1 MAFIPF
7 KKSSK
12 CVITD
17 DLFLEVTW
25 EDGKSPDDDS
35 ELLGIIEG
43 LDQQYLDTFEQSIEE
58 SLPYMTF
65 LQAELLFQTLQEAY
79 GQMQLKRVAICHLE
93 GKDAV
98 SEGEVFASPFIIDQ
112 RYQNLLLPLIQAI
125 MTGTDFQ
132 SYTYHEKREYFVN
145 QIYPAYKKSLG
156 IQESALPLFPEE
168 GEQVSNVLP
177 QQKLVSSNSVAIPSP
192 VEHKFPKEPS
202 LKKVYILMGFLV
214 TLAVG
219 GMILSVISQA
229 QLSKQKEQVIYLY
242 QELKNTQ
249 NLADKEH
256 QIDVFSRYFL
266 PNYYSGKK
274 ENLTDFLSDGDAKY
288 TVPKEGTLQS
298 VILEKLTYDSKT
310 KEYTVTYVLSVKE
323 GEKASSIRLSFS
335 VETSKSSKYGYVI
348 TTEPKA
354 SEYIKIKK

>member
-7 KKSSK
+7 RKSPK
-12 CVITD
+12 CVVTD

-43 LDQQYLDTFEQSIEE
+43 LDQQYLDTFQYAIEE

-65 LQAELLFQTLQEAY
+65 LQAELLFQALQEAY
-79 GQMQLKRVAICHLE
+79 GKFQLKRVAICHLE
-93 GKDAV
+93 GKEAV
-98 SEGEVFASPFIIDQ
+98 SEGEVFASSFIIDQ
-112 RYQNLLLPLIQAI
+112 RHENLLLPLIQSI
-125 MTGTDFQ
+125 MTEPDFQ
-132 SYTYHEKREYFVN
+132 SYTYQEKREYFVN
-145 QIYPAYKKSLG
+145 QIYPVYKKSLR

-168 GEQVSNVLP
+168 GEPVSSVLP
-177 QQKLVSSNSVAIPSP
+177 QQKLVPSHSIAAPSVEQKA
-192 VEHKFPKEPS
+192 PKEPS
-202 LKKVYILMGFLV
+202 LKKVYILMGLLATLV
-214 TLAVG
+214 LG
-219 GMILSVISQA
+219 GMISSVISHA
-229 QLSKQKEQVIYLY
+229 QLSKQKEQVTYLY
-242 QELKNTQ
+242 QELKDTQ
-249 NLADKEH
+249 NLVDKEH

-274 ENLTDFLSDGDAKY
+274 ENLKDFLSDGDAKY

-323 GEKASSIRLSFS
+323 GDKASSIRLRFS
-335 VETSKSSKYGYVI
+335 VKTSKSSKYGYVI
-348 TTEPKA
+348 TTEPKE
-354 SEYIKIKK
+354 SDYLKTKE